1 MKVVQEQLKFGKV
14 EDTSFKYCGRTIS
27 QTDEGIVV
35 QCPHGLE
42 KTRPIMLSTGRKRD
56 RTAQATPE
64 EQGQLRSVLGSLNW
78 IVRVC
83 RPDLA
88 YDTNRL
94 QTCVQRPIVQ
104 DLVDANSLL
113 RRAQMTKD
121 QKLVYGWKQ
130 FDFDSMEI
138 ISITDASHAADYD
151 LSASGMK
158 MGFRSQSGRVLA
170 VGGPEVMRSGTG
182 HIHLLEWKSQVI
194 RRVCRSTLQA
204 ESLSMLAGYEDAEH
218 LRMVLHGLKTPHDP
232 RTTSWQTE
240 SKDAITV
247 HAVTDCRSLR
257 DHLVQCSGGEV
268 QDKRLAIDLCGLRQ
282 IIWRD
287 VGEEYGDPMMSE
299 NVPEGSTTKVK
310 WCDTK
315 TMLADGLTKHMDT
328 ADLRS
333 AMSGSMISMQFTF
346 HAKTK
351 TGVKTCEETWSPSM
365 A

>member
-1 MKVVQEQLKFGKV
+1 M
-14 EDTSFKYCGRTIS
+14 
-27 QTDEGIVV
+27 
-35 QCPHGLE
+35 
-42 KTRPIMLSTGRKRD
+42 
-56 RTAQATPE
+56 
-64 EQGQLRSVLGSLNW
+64 
-78 IVRVC
+78 
-83 RPDLA
+83 
-88 YDTNRL
+88 
-94 QTCVQRPIVQ
+94 QRPVVQ

-130 FDFDSMEI
+130 FDFNNMEI
-138 ISITDASHAADYD
+138 ISITDASHAADFD

-170 VGGPEVMRSGTG
+170 VGGPEVMSSGTG

-218 LRMVLHGLKTPHDP
+218 LRMVLHGLRTPHDP
-232 RTTSWQTE
+232 RSTTWQTE
-240 SKDAITV
+240 SKDAVTI

-257 DHLVQCSGGEV
+257 DHITQGSGGEV

-282 IIWRD
+282 IIWRAED
-287 VGEEYGDPMMSE
+287 YGDPMMSK
-299 NVPEGSTTKVK
+299 NVPKDASTKVK

-315 TMLADGLTKHMDT
+315 TTLADGLTKHMDT

-333 AMSGSMISMQFTF
+333 VMSGSTVAMQFTF
-346 HAKTK
+346 HAETK
-351 TGVKTCEETWSPSM
+351 TGVKTDQATCAHGIT
-365 A
+365 